1 MRNPLRYAL
10 VLALFGAGCSGSED
24 AEGSGLSLSEQG
36 EANGRG
42 DGPPDITVT
51 TSEGEI
57 VLECE
62 RGGDVSEITVVFDC
76 DEITVYS
83 CKDLSNVVLE
93 LPDGSHHKS
102 EGLNGNANTFSTG
115 GAPIAGVWV
124 KSGANHSG
132 DGPGYGER
140 FDAPEQDCDE
150 DPPDAGSGCPSTD
163 PDAPCGDAGGLAGS
177 GSGGEGGE
185 AGAGS
190 EAGSGGSGD
199 DPCADNDPDTLCGEG
214 GAGGSDET
222 VDCLEIPDDPR
233 CRVD

>member
-1 MRNPLRYAL
+1 MRNSLRYAL
-10 VLALFGAGCSGSED
+10 VLAVFGAGCSGSED
-24 AEGSGLSLSEQG
+24 AQGSGLSLSEQ
-36 EANGRG
+36 AAARG

-76 DEITVYS
+76 DEITVYT
-83 CKDLSNVVLE
+83 CKDLSNVVIELE
-93 LPDGSHHKS
+93 DGSHHKT

-124 KSGANHSG
+124 KSGSNHSG

-177 GSGGEGGE
+177 GGEG
-185 AGAGS
+185 
-190 EAGSGGSGD
+190 
-199 DPCADNDPDTLCGEG
+199 GEG
-214 GAGGSDET
+214 GAGGSEET